1 MRRRAQGKHR
11 DAVHR
16 RATKSPR
23 KGGKAAL
30 RQARRVCC
38 RSAFVCAALRAIGQS
53 CPRCE
58 NLRKNQPDD
67 DRLLDSQDRTGQRRG
82 VLGGPPFLCPWTP
95 QSDGR
100 TGLRRLFMLPGILSV
115 LICTPV
121 LVILPAKA
129 SQAHKT
135 TDLLTFIRHIEAGGG
150 YDAFEHR
157 ISVPPPK
164 RLTAMRVDEVLAW
177 QTRVR
182 AAGNPSTAAG
192 GYQIIR
198 QTLNRMVKNGTVSG
212 TALFNADTQDRL
224 ARSLIGECGSSAQRV
239 RFANCLAGI
248 WAALPLVSG
257 PNRGRSAH
265 HGIAGNR
272 AHTTPE
278 TILAL
283 LAGKP
288 MPISRTSAARLRN
301 EAGAGSGADMRY
313 STVATPPE
321 PSKPSRE
328 SIGAA
333 MRQARKDGTL
343 TPSVRLW
350 KVDPYAQE

>member
-1 MRRRAQGKHR
+1 MTGLP
-11 DAVHR
+11 DI
-16 RATKSPR
+16 P
-23 KGGKAAL
+23 KAIPPTPF
-30 RQARRVCC
+30 CC
-38 RSAFVCAALRAIGQS
+38 RSAFVCAALRTIGQS
-53 CPRCE
+53 CHRCE

-67 DRLLDSQDRTGQRRG
+67 DRLLDSQDRTGQCRG
-82 VLGGPPFLCPWTP
+82 VLSGPPFIPEKP
-95 QSDGR
+95 RSDGR
-100 TGLRRLFMLPGILSV
+100 TGLRRLFMLPKASEATPYQSGGHRPPGILSV

-121 LVILPAKA
+121 LVISPAKA

-135 TDLLTFIRHIEAGGG
+135 TDLLTFIRHIEAGGGG

-198 QTLNRMVKNGTVSG
+198 QTLGRMVKNGTVSG

-272 AHTTPE
+272 AHTTPK

-288 MPISRTSAARLRN
+288 VSIGRTSAARLRN
-301 EAGAGSGADMRY
+301 EADAGSGADLRY

>member
-1 MRRRAQGKHR
+1 MNSNSTPLTSQA
-11 DAVHR
+11 
-16 RATKSPR
+16 SY
-23 KGGKAAL
+23 KA
-30 RQARRVCC
+30 
-38 RSAFVCAALRAIGQS
+38 SSFVCAALRAIGQS

-58 NLRKNQPDD
+58 NLRKSQPDD
-67 DRLLDSQDRTGQRRG
+67 DRSLDSQDRTGQRRG
-82 VLGGPPFLCPWTP
+82 VLGGPPFIPEKP
-95 QSDGR
+95 RSDGR
-100 TGLRRLFMLPGILSV
+100 TGLRWLFMLPGILAV
-115 LICTPV
+115 LIWTPV
-121 LVILPAKA
+121 LVIPPAKA

-135 TDLLTFIRHIEAGGG
+135 TDLLTFIRHIEAGGGG

-198 QTLNRMVKNGTVSG
+198 QTLDRMVKNSTVSR

-288 MPISRTSAARLRN
+288 VPISRTSAARLRN

-321 PSKPSRE
+321 PPKPSRE